1 MEQVN
6 DTFPMPYNVFMSLVN
21 ENKYIM
27 DVTELKDKKIY
38 YVIDMK
44 NRDYII
50 KTICQKPEGEECELK
65 ELNSNNLETDRI
77 INNFGGTKWID
88 VYKWPWSG
96 GKRKSRTQK
105 RKRRKT
111 QKRKRTR
118 TKKKLTLSLEK

>member
-1 MEQVN
+1 MDSTN

-38 YVIDMK
+38 YVIDMEK
-44 NRDYII
+44 RDYII
-50 KTICQKPEGEECELK
+50 KTICQKPEGEEGELK
-65 ELNSNNLETDRI
+65 ELNSNNLETRI

-105 RKRRKT
+105 RKRTKT

-118 TKKKLTLSLEK
+118 TKKNIK

>member
-1 MEQVN
+1 MESVN
-6 DTFPMPYNVFMSLVN
+6 NTFPMAINVFMSLVDK
-21 ENKYIM
+21 NKYIM

-38 YVIDMK
+38 YVIDME

-50 KTICQKPEGEECELK
+50 KAICQKPEGEEGELK
-65 ELNSNNLETDRI
+65 ELGSDNLETGRI

-105 RKRRKT
+105 RKRTKT

-118 TKKKLTLSLEK
+118 TKKNIK

>member
-1 MEQVN
+1 MDSTN
-6 DTFPMPYNVFMSLVN
+6 DTFPMAINVFMSLVDK
-21 ENKYIM
+21 NKYIM

-38 YVIDMK
+38 YVIDME
-44 NRDYII
+44 NRNYII
-50 KTICQKPEGEECELK
+50 KAICQKPEGEECELK
-65 ELNSNNLETDRI
+65 ELGSDNLETGRI

-105 RKRRKT
+105 RKRTKT

-118 TKKKLTLSLEK
+118 TKKNIK